1 MKSFIHTTHIQHLRH
16 RRSAKRKSKI
26 TADVWDLSLFRFAE
40 GSERIVTSE
49 QLVQSLKRMVDVP
62 TQLI

>member
-26 TADVWDLSLFRFAE
+26 TADVSSVCFLMILTMYFYVNILHIKTFFSTVNA
-40 GSERIVTSE
+40 
-49 QLVQSLKRMVDVP
+49 K
-62 TQLI
+62 